1 MFFGL
6 EILTDDGKP
15 DSAKTK
21 ALVEL
26 MKTKKVVISKIGRF
40 DNVLKIR
47 PPMVFNQDNAEFL
60 LDTLEDALAEV

>member
-1 MFFGL
+1 
-6 EILTDDGKP
+6 
-15 DSAKTK
+15 
-21 ALVEL
+21 